1 MRQHRGME
9 TNRTAPHDAEAP
21 RDEQGERT
29 TNGRG
34 TGGGAG
40 GSAPNGGPGSG
51 FFADLRRAGVPRRE
65 GWIGGVCAG
74 VAARIGLDPILV
86 RGIVVVL
93 AVLGAPFLLIYA
105 AAWLLLPDLE
115 GRIHLEQLFRGV
127 VDPAL
132 AGIAVLTVV
141 GIIPLVQGGWLGW
154 RWWPDLPS
162 LPDPLFGFDLSVPLR
177 LFWVL
182 LLLGG
187 LAALVVWLVRRAS
200 ATGGVDASARPAP
213 AQAAPAQST
222 PAEAGAGSGSAPAA
236 PEASAGLDASAAATT
251 ATTAAFAGEAPPAP
265 APPPPPPLEP
275 GADASG
281 EELGAWRQSHDAW
294 RAEHAEWR
302 AGQAE
307 ADRRARAAAAEENR
321 AQARELMARADAAR
335 AARRASRPR
344 ASAAFVFTAL
354 GLAIV
359 GGAVAAIAA
368 MSSASTDGFAV
379 PLALATAVCVFAVAM
394 VIAAL
399 RRRRSG
405 WLAFFASA
413 TTLVMLAAT
422 AIAAVLPEG
431 RLIGPNASISLST
444 PQRLV
449 QPLGDAYL
457 SLYTTPGSAAE
468 GPATVELS
476 QGIGQAWV
484 TIDDGDRLQLD
495 ASDAGGVTIW
505 VTDENGGMSAI
516 GPDTRRPFVVG
527 GPDGLASD
535 EGPVDAR
542 LVLRQWTGSVYVE
555 IRSEMQG

>member
-1 MRQHRGME
+1 ME
-9 TNRTAPHDAEAP
+9 TNRTAPHDAETP

-29 TNGRG
+29 TDGRS

-162 LPDPLFGFDLSVPLR
+162 LPDPLFGVDLSVPLR

-200 ATGGVDASARPAP
+200 ATGGVDASAR
-213 AQAAPAQST
+213 AA
-222 PAEAGAGSGSAPAA
+222 SAPAA
-236 PEASAGLDASAAATT
+236 PADTGAGSSAAPAAAEASVAPEASAAA
-251 ATTAAFAGEAPPAP
+251 ATSAAFAGEAPPAP
-265 APPPPPPLEP
+265 APPPAPPLEP
-275 GADASG
+275 SPDASG

-368 MSSASTDGFAV
+368 MSSTNTDGFAV
-379 PLALATAVCVFAVAM
+379 PLALATAVCVFAAAM

-449 QPLGDAYL
+449 QPVGDAYL
-457 SLYTTPGSAAE
+457 SLYTPLGAPDSA
-468 GPATVELS
+468 PVVELS

-484 TIDDGDRLQLD
+484 SIDESDRLLLD
-495 ASDAGGVTIW
+495 TAGAGGLSIW
-505 VTDENGGMSAI
+505 VTDGQGELVTL
-516 GPDTRRPFVVG
+516 GPDTSGGPIVVG
-527 GPDGLASD
+527 GPDGVAD
-535 EGPVDAR
+535 DDAPIDAK
-542 LVLRQWTGSVYVE
+542 LVLHQWTGSVYVD
-555 IRSEMQG
+555 IRSEMQ

>member
-1 MRQHRGME
+1 ME

-21 RDEQGERT
+21 RGEQGERT
-29 TNGRG
+29 TDGQG
-34 TGGGAG
+34 AGGGAG

-51 FFADLRRAGVPRRE
+51 FFADLRRAGVPRRD

-74 VAARIGLDPILV
+74 VAARIGLDPIIV

-132 AGIAVLTVV
+132 AGIAVMTVV

-154 RWWPDLPS
+154 RWWPDLPA
-162 LPDPLFGFDLSVPLR
+162 LPDPLFGVDLSVPLR

-187 LAALVVWLVRRAS
+187 LAALVVWLVRRAG
-200 ATGGVDASARPAP
+200 ATGGVDASARTTP
-213 AQAAPAQST
+213 AQAAPA
-222 PAEAGAGSGSAPAA
+222 APAA
-236 PEASAGLDASAAATT
+236 PSAGPGPEASAAPASATS
-251 ATTAAFAGEAPPAP
+251 AAFAAEAPPAP
-265 APPPPPPLEP
+265 APPLEP
-275 GADASG
+275 SPDASG

-368 MSSASTDGFAV
+368 MSSANTDGFAV
-379 PLALATAVCVFAVAM
+379 PLALATAVCLFAAAM

-413 TTLVMLAAT
+413 TTIVMLAAT
-422 AIAAVLPEG
+422 ATAAVLPEG

-444 PQRLV
+444 SQRLV
-449 QPLGDAYL
+449 QPVGDAYL
-457 SLYTTPGSAAE
+457 SLYTTPGSPDS
-468 GPATVELS
+468 PATVELS
-476 QGIGQAWV
+476 QGLGQAWV

-495 ASDAGGVTIW
+495 ATEAGGVTIW
-505 VTDENGGMSAI
+505 ATDENGVMSAI

-527 GPDGLASD
+527 GPDGLATD
-535 EGPVDAR
+535 DGPVDAR

-555 IRSEMQG
+555 IRSEMQE

>member
-1 MRQHRGME
+1 ME
-9 TNRTAPHDAEAP
+9 TNRTAPPDAEAP

-29 TNGRG
+29 TDGRG

-74 VAARIGLDPILV
+74 VAARIGLDPIIV

-154 RWWPDLPS
+154 RWWPDLPA
-162 LPDPLFGFDLSVPLR
+162 LPDPLFGVDLSVPLR

-200 ATGGVDASARPAP
+200 ATGGVDAP
-213 AQAAPAQST
+213 AQAAPAQSA
-222 PAEAGAGSGSAPAA
+222 PAETGTGSAVAS
-236 PEASAGLDASAAATT
+236 EASASAA
-251 ATTAAFAGEAPPAP
+251 TAAFAGEAPPAP
-265 APPPPPPLEP
+265 APPPAPPLEP
-275 GADASG
+275 SPDASG

-368 MSSASTDGFAV
+368 MSSTNTDGFAV
-379 PLALATAVCVFAVAM
+379 PLSLATAVCVFAAAM

-422 AIAAVLPEG
+422 AIAATLPSG
-431 RLIGPNASISLST
+431 RLIGPNASISLASS
-444 PQRLV
+444 QRLV
-449 QPLGDAYL
+449 QPVGDAYL
-457 SLYTTPGSAAE
+457 SLYTPLGAPASA
-468 GPATVELS
+468 PVVELS

-484 TIDDGDRLQLD
+484 SIDENDRLLLD
-495 ASDAGGVTIW
+495 TAGAGGLSIW
-505 VTDENGGMSAI
+505 VTNGQGELVTL
-516 GPDTRRPFVVG
+516 GPDTSGGPIVVG
-527 GPDGLASD
+527 GPDGVAD
-535 EGPVDAR
+535 DDAPIDAK
-542 LVLRQWTGSVYVE
+542 LVLRQWTGAVYVE

>member
-1 MRQHRGME
+1 ME
-9 TNRTAPHDAEAP
+9 TNRTAPPDAEAP

-29 TNGRG
+29 TDGQG
-34 TGGGAG
+34 ASGGAG
-40 GSAPNGGPGSG
+40 GSAPTGGPGSG
-51 FFADLRRAGVPRRE
+51 FFADLRRLGLPRRE

-74 VAARIGLDPILV
+74 VAARIGIDPIIV

-132 AGIAVLTVV
+132 AGIAVMTVV

-154 RWWPDLPS
+154 RWWPELPS
-162 LPDPLFGFDLSVPLR
+162 LPDPLFGIDLSVPFR
-177 LFWVL
+177 LIWVL

-187 LAALVVWLVRRAS
+187 LVALVVWLVRRSA
-200 ATGGVDASARPAP
+200 ATGGARSAAS
-213 AQAAPAQST
+213 AAPAAQT
-222 PAEAGAGSGSAPAA
+222 MPAA
-236 PEASAGLDASAAATT
+236 PTSAASTSAASASAAAATPAT
-251 ATTAAFAGEAPPAP
+251 ASAADAGSDAAPAAAAASAALVSGEAPPAP
-265 APPPPPPLEP
+265 APPPAPPIEP
-275 GADASG
+275 APDASG

-307 ADRRARAAAAEENR
+307 AERRARALAAEENR

-359 GGAVAAIAA
+359 GGAITAIAA
-368 MSSASTDGFAV
+368 MSSAQTDGFAV
-379 PLALATAVCVFAVAM
+379 PLSLAAAVGVFAVAM

-413 TTLVMLAAT
+413 TTIVMLVAT

-431 RLIGPNASISLST
+431 RLIGPGASISLTTS
-444 PQRLV
+444 QRLV
-449 QPLGDAYL
+449 QPVGDAYL
-457 SLYTTPGSAAE
+457 SLYATPGSTDA
-468 GPATVELS
+468 PAIVELS
-476 QGIGQAWV
+476 QGLGQAWIS
-484 TIDDGDRLQLD
+484 IDEDDRLQLD
-495 ASDAGGVTIW
+495 ASDAGAVTIW
-505 VTDENGGMSAI
+505 VADENGGLAAV
-516 GPDTRRPFVVG
+516 GPDTRRPFVIG
-527 GPDGLASD
+527 GPDGLAGD
-535 EGPVDAR
+535 DGPVDAR
-542 LVLRQWTGSVYVE
+542 LVLTQWTGDVYVD
-555 IRSEMQG
+555 IRTEMQ